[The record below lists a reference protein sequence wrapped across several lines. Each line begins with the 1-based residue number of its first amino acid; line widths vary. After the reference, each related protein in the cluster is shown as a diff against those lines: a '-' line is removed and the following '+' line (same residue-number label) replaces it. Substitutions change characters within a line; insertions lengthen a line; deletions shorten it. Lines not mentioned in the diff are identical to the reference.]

1 MRTDRPNASVPA
13 PAAGRTVPYRICA
26 SWLGG
31 EQADRLLAY
40 AIEAQAR
47 FKPTKVLF
55 AGESKS
61 RVEESERRS
70 VLLTDLGPFTEL
82 LQDKA
87 QSLQNDLEMVFGMGH
102 VPTTEIEMEMVAH
115 GDGGFYHPHI
125 DSFTNSVA
133 TKGANRR
140 LSLVYYFH
148 RLPRR
153 FTGGRLR
160 LLGLGNAEPVAIEP
174 TRDSLLAFPSFL
186 PHEVEK
192 VSGVGGSFADCRF
205 SVNIWLCG

>member
-1 MRTDRPNASVPA
+1 MTH
-13 PAAGRTVPYRICA
+13 RISTA
-26 SWLGG
+26 WLGR
-31 EQADRLLAY
+31 EEAERLLGY

-47 FKPTKVLF
+47 FRPTKVLF
-55 AGESKS
+55 AEEAEG
-61 RVEESERRS
+61 RVEEKARRS
-70 VLLTDLGPFTEL
+70 LVLRDLGPFAAL
-82 LQDKA
+82 LHDKA
-87 QSLQNDLEMVFGMGH
+87 QALQFDLETAFGMSH
-102 VPTTEIEMEMVAH
+102 VPTTEVELEVVAH

-125 DSFTNSVA
+125 DTFAASGATNA
-133 TKGANRR
+133 GNRR

-160 LLGLGNAEPVAIEP
+160 LLGFGNVQTVAVEPAH
-174 TRDSLLAFPSFL
+174 DSLLAFPSFL

-192 VSGVGGSFADCRF
+192 VSCAGGGFADGRF

>member
-1 MRTDRPNASVPA
+1 M
-13 PAAGRTVPYRICA
+13 PYRIST
-26 SWLGG
+26 SWLGD

-40 AIEAQAR
+40 VIEAQAR
-47 FKPTKVLF
+47 FKPTTVLF
-55 AGESKS
+55 DGESKG
-61 RVEESERRS
+61 RVEESTRRS
-70 VLLTDLGPFTEL
+70 LVLTDLGPFTEL
-82 LQDKA
+82 LHDKVRA
-87 QSLQNDLEMVFGMGH
+87 LQGDLEKAFGMGH
-102 VPTTEIEMEMVAH
+102 VPTTEIELEMVAH

-125 DSFTNSVA
+125 DTFTSSTA

-160 LLGLGNAEPVAIEP
+160 LRGLGNAQPVAVEP
-174 TRDSLLAFPSFL
+174 THDSLLAFPSFL

-192 VSGVGGSFADCRF
+192 VSCGGGGFADSRF
-205 SVNIWLCG
+205 SVNIWLYG